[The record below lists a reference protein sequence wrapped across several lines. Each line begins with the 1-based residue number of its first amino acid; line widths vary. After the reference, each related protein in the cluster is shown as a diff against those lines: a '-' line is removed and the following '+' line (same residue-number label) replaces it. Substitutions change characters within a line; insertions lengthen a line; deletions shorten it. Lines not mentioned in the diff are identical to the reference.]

1 MSKQKNKKRSRDT
14 ETKPS
19 GTTSPKF
26 ILTIGF
32 SKLQTYIYII
42 QYCWEIIFYVFFWVK
57 IYPFRALIVAL
68 FKRYREREI
77 ERETEFWLLSL

>member
-57 IYPFRALIVAL
+57 IYPFRA
-68 FKRYREREI
+68 RSQWEG
-77 ERETEFWLLSL
+77 ETVGQGSQWVRGASGTG